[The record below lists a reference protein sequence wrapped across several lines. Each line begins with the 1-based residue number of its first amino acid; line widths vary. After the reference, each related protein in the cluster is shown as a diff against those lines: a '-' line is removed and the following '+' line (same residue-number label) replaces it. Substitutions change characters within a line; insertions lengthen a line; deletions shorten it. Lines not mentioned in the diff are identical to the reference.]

1 METPLSPLEFARR
14 TRRLHGAREA
24 VVDGDLRLTYE
35 QFFDR
40 CDRWSAALQA
50 LGVRPGDRVATI
62 APNTHA
68 QLESF
73 YAVPQIGAVLVPMNY
88 RLTPDDFVYMVNHS
102 GSTVLCVHSD
112 YLDAI
117 DGVRDQMPGVR
128 HFVAFEGEK
137 AGWLDYEGLI
147 AATGP
152 SFVRPDIDERDL
164 LTINYTSG
172 TTSRPKGVMI
182 THRNAAMNTIG
193 TLLHLPMGVGDRYLW
208 TLPMFHAN
216 GWTFT
221 WTVTAAA
228 GTHVCLRKVDPALVF
243 SLIRDERVGWMC
255 AAPTVLIGLAS
266 APASAQGAVPAGV
279 RVVTAGAPPAAATI
293 ERLEDGFGWD
303 ITHVYGLTE
312 TAPFI
317 TVCAPLPEHEGL
329 SPAERAVIKARQ
341 GVELLTSGELRV
353 IDDLGHEVPADGVTL
368 GEITVRGNVVMDGY
382 YNDPEATKNAMG
394 DGWFHSGDAAVVH
407 PDGYV
412 EIRDRIKDVIISGGE
427 NISSVEVEGTLLRH
441 SAVVEAAVVGLPSE
455 KWGETPHAFVV
466 LAQGFSVPE
475 EELIAFVRDRIAHY
489 KAPRGITF
497 VTDLPKTATGKIQ
510 KYVLRGGAANLAQQ
524 LSVISRG
531 GDPPYPPMS
540 ARPGPIAK
548 TATISGPAARTRPA
562 RQLPCLPGSYLGAP
576 AVFALLARHGYGGCK
591 GDVLA

>member
-1 METPLSPLEFARR
+1 VAPLLHTATDWQYAVMETPLSPLEFARR
-14 TRRLHGAREA
+14 TRHLHGAREA

-50 LGVRPGDRVATI
+50 LGVRQGDRVATI

-68 QLESF
+68 QLEAF
-73 YAVPQIGAVLVPMNY
+73 YAVPQLGAVLVPMNY
-88 RLTPDDFVYMVNHS
+88 RLTADDFVYMVNHS

-112 YLDAI
+112 YLDMI

-128 HFVAFEGEK
+128 EFVAFEG
-137 AGWLDYEGLI
+137 ARDGWLDYEALI
-147 AATGP
+147 ASSAP
-152 SFVRPDIDERDL
+152 SFTRPDISELDL

-193 TLLHLPMGVGDRYLW
+193 TLLHLRLGIGDRYLW

-216 GWTFT
+216 GWTYT
-221 WTVTAAA
+221 WTVTAAG
-228 GTHVCLRKVDPALVF
+228 GTHVCLRRIDPALVF
-243 SLIRDERVGWMC
+243 SLIRDERVSWLC
-255 AAPTVLIGLAS
+255 AAPTVLISLAN
-266 APASAQGAVPAGV
+266 APASAQGEVPAGV
-279 RVVTAGAPPAAATI
+279 HVVTAGAPPAAATI
-293 ERLEDGFGWD
+293 ERLEAGFGWD
-303 ITHVYGLTE
+303 ITQVYGLTE

-317 TVCAPLPEHEGL
+317 TVCEPLPEHDAL
-329 SPAERAVIKARQ
+329 SPADRAVIKART

-353 IDDLGHEVPADGVTL
+353 VDDLGNKVPFDGVTL

-382 YNDPEATKNAMG
+382 YNDPEATKKAMG
-394 DGWFHSGDAAVVH
+394 DGWFHTGDAAVVH
-407 PDGYV
+407 PDGYI

-441 SAVVEAAVVGLPSE
+441 PAVGEAAVVGLPDE

-466 LAQGFSVPE
+466 LMAGASATE
-475 EELIAFVRDRIAHY
+475 DELIAFVRERIAHY

-497 VTDLPKTATGKIQ
+497 VAELPKTATGKIQ
-510 KYVLRGGAANLAQQ
+510 KYVLRGGAANLSRQ
-524 LSVISRG
+524 LRSVI
-531 GDPPYPPMS
+531 
-540 ARPGPIAK
+540 
-548 TATISGPAARTRPA
+548 
-562 RQLPCLPGSYLGAP
+562 
-576 AVFALLARHGYGGCK
+576 
-591 GDVLA
+591 

>member
-40 CDRWSAALQA
+40 CDRWSAAMQA
-50 LGVRPGDRVATI
+50 LGVRQGDRVATI

-73 YAVPQIGAVLVPMNY
+73 YAVPQLGAVLVPMNY

-102 GSTVLCVHSD
+102 GTAMLCVHSD

-117 DGVRDQMPGVR
+117 DGVRDQMPSVR
-128 HFVAFEGEK
+128 HFVALEGG
-137 AGWLDYEGLI
+137 AGRDGWLDYEALI
-147 AATGP
+147 SGTGP
-152 SFVRPDIDERDL
+152 GFARPEIGERDL

-182 THRNAAMNTIG
+182 THRNAAVNTIG
-193 TLLHLPMGVGDRYLW
+193 TLLHLRMGIGDRYLW

-221 WTVTAAA
+221 WTVTAVA

-243 SLIRDERVGWMC
+243 GLIRDERAGWLC
-255 AAPTVLIGLAS
+255 AAPTVLISLAN
-266 APASAQGAVPAGV
+266 APAAVRGDVPRGV
-279 RVVTAGAPPAAATI
+279 HVVTAGAPPAAATI
-293 ERLEDGFGWD
+293 ERLEGEFGWE

-317 TVCAPLPEHEGL
+317 TVCDPLPEHSELPPGD
-329 SPAERAVIKARQ
+329 RAVVKARQ
-341 GVELLTSGELRV
+341 GVELITSGELV
-353 IDDLGHEVPADGVTL
+353 VVSESGDEVPWDGQTL
-368 GEITVRGNVVMDGY
+368 GEITVRGNVVMEGY
-382 YNDPEATKNAMG
+382 YNDPDATKKAMG

-427 NISSVEVEGTLLRH
+427 NISSVEVEGALLRH
-441 SAVVEAAVVGLPSE
+441 PAVGEAAVVGLPSE
-455 KWGETPHAFVV
+455 RWGETPHAFVV
-466 LAQGFSVPE
+466 LLAGQTATE
-475 EELIAFVRDRIAHY
+475 EELIDFVRGRLAHF
-489 KAPRGITF
+489 KAPRGVTF
-497 VTDLPKTATGKIQ
+497 VAELPKTATGKIQ
-510 KYVLRGGAANLAQQ
+510 KFVLRGGAAG
-524 LSVISRG
+524 ISR
-531 GDPPYPPMS
+531 
-540 ARPGPIAK
+540 
-548 TATISGPAARTRPA
+548 
-562 RQLPCLPGSYLGAP
+562 Q
-576 AVFALLARHGYGGCK
+576 
-591 GDVLA
+591 